1 MKLFKGRAFR
11 DTRVAQSGKHPTL
24 DSGSGHDLM
33 DRGSE
38 PRSGLRAD
46 NAETAWDSLSLLLCL
61 PLTCSCMLSLKMNE
75 HNELLINN

>member
-1 MKLFKGRAFR
+1 M
-11 DTRVAQSGKHPTL
+11 AQSGKHPTL

-46 NAETAWDSLSLLLCL
+46 NAEPAWDSLSLSLSFSIC
-61 PLTCSCMLSLKMNE
+61 PSAARACSLSK
-75 HNELLINN
+75 